1 MDCSL
6 QDSSVHGIFQA
17 RLPFPTPGDLPDWGI
32 DAAMAG
38 GFFIT
43 ESPGKPLYLH
53 LKKHLKILA
62 NLFISLIQTTSFSH
76 LCYCKQLSKWIL
88 LDVSGFYYSRLSPQT
103 WPNLSVGIRIILFS
117 MKVKAYYSSAQILG
131 LDHLLTQSGSYTIVC
146 GECVWVSVW
155 VCVCVC
161 VCARACA
168 LPCSIHTSL
177 PLWPQ
182 VLLIFLLNPA
192 SYHTIPPTKLS
203 LRSGPLYWFFPLLGM
218 VFSDI
223 LMIYSFPTSG
233 LSQVYLLNKT

>member
-155 VCVCVC
+155 VSVWVCVC
-161 VCARACA
+161 VCARVRSAM
-168 LPCSIHTSL
+168 LHPYLFTSL
-177 PLWPQ
+177 TPGPTNLSLKPSQ
-182 VLLIFLLNPA
+182 LPHYSSNKTLSQIRASLLILPSAWNGV
-192 SYHTIPPTKLS
+192 
-203 LRSGPLYWFFPLLGM
+203 LRYPH
-218 VFSDI
+218 DI
-223 LMIYSFPTSG
+223 LLSYFRSFSSVP
-233 LSQVYLLNKT
+233 SQ